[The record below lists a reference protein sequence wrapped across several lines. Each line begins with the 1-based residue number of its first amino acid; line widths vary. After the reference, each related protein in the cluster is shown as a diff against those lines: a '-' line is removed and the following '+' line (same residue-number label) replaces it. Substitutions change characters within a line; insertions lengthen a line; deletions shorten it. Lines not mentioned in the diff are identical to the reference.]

1 MIEKRQILARLFPPE
16 GLCVPLKYVPI
27 WPAIDKAIDNL
38 VAAMNG
44 EECDCGGKCGH
55 VLTDLPDGPFLC
67 KDVQAVSTNPLKEV
81 CAPPEPKLDLTGEP
95 DKPSGITAT
104 DAPNESPPAP
114 KIPRE
119 EDEVIYVMRRV
130 ERKTFSDIAK
140 ALNKVGID
148 CSSTDVSN
156 RYYKTQ
162 DKISKKRGDDL
173 KASLPTLPPAQELSK
188 LPIEDA
194 RILKMANE
202 GCTVHEICVYVNR
215 NFYGNYYST
224 TQMAEKI
231 RNLQARV
238 QQV

>member
-27 WPAIDKAIDNL
+27 WPAINKAIDNL

-44 EECDCGGKCGH
+44 EPPEEGDCGCECGH

-67 KDVQAVSTNPLKEV
+67 KDVQAVSTTPLKEV
-81 CAPPEPKLDLTGEP
+81 CAPLEPKLGLTGEP
-95 DKPSGITAT
+95 
-104 DAPNESPPAP
+104 
-114 KIPRE
+114 KIPHE
-119 EDEVIYVMRRV
+119 EDEVIYVMHRV
-130 ERKTFSDIAK
+130 EGKTFSDIAK

-162 DKISKKRGDDL
+162 HKISKKRGDDL
-173 KASLPTLPPAQELSK
+173 KASLPTLPPAHELSK

-194 RILKMANE
+194 RILEMANE
-202 GCTVHEICVYVNR
+202 GCMVHEICVYVNR
-215 NFYGNYYST
+215 NFYANYST